1 MKKNKLKIIIVL
13 PAYNAAK
20 TLEQTINDIP
30 REIVDEIILV
40 DDFSSDSTMKI
51 AKKLNLITV
60 RHKLNLGYG
69 ANQKTC
75 YKEALKR
82 GADIV
87 VMLHPDYQYDPKL
100 IKYFVDYISDDYF
113 DVVLGSRI
121 RSRKEALEGGMPKY
135 KYYSN
140 RFLSLVENIVTSHNL
155 GEWHTGMRAYKKEV
169 LQKINFSKNSNDF
182 IFDSQ
187 VLFQIV
193 ANNFRI
199 GEIPVPVR
207 YHKKASSINFKRSL
221 KYGFG
226 TLYIALKYGL
236 TKKT

>member
-1 MKKNKLKIIIVL
+1 MHKNKLKVTIVL
-13 PAYNAAK
+13 PAYNAAQ
-20 TLEQTINDIP
+20 TLEQTVRDIP
-30 REIVDEIILV
+30 KGIVDEIILV
-40 DDFSSDSTMKI
+40 DDFSGDDTTKI
-51 AKKLNLITV
+51 AKKLNLIVV

-100 IKYFVDYISDDYF
+100 VKYFVEYIRDGYF
-113 DVVLGSRI
+113 DCVLGSRI
-121 RSRKEALEGGMPKY
+121 RSRKEALVCGMPRY

-140 RFLSLVENIVTSHNL
+140 RFLSLIENLATGHNL

-207 YHKKASSINFKRSL
+207 YQKEASSINFKRSL
-221 KYGFG
+221 KYGLG
-226 TLYIALKYGL
+226 TLYIAIKYCF
-236 TKKT
+236 TKKV